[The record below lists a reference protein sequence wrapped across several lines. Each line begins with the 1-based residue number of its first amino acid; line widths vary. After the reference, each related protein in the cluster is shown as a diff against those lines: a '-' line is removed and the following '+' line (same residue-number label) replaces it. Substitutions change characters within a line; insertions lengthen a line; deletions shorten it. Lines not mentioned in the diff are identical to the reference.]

1 MLMRGLIRWGLVSVL
16 LLMSEGVRAG
26 FNNNSNLVI
35 HINVVI
41 LER

>member
-1 MLMRGLIRWGLVSVL
+1 
-16 LLMSEGVRAG
+16 MSEGVRGG

-41 LER
+41 HTNLVILER